1 MFPPFFVSSL
11 SNLQPMSIAQLLR
24 SISHCNGA
32 LSKTKYGPTLPRLLR
47 RAQCQG
53 NSCSAASA
61 PPTTRPLC
69 PFWPHAVALLRRPWS
84 TRSPDVE
91 VEEEVTEAEAA
102 DGEVVEAVVAGGWKG
117 KKPGRQP
124 WARPHPSTSSTQGSL
139 ITLRVTL
146 CYNRDTRDTRDTPPC
161 DLT

>member
-1 MFPPFFVSSL
+1 MKVLVAAFNQGKALEGAFSVIIKLQTSHRFVS
-11 SNLQPMSIAQLLR
+11 
-24 SISHCNGA
+24 
-32 LSKTKYGPTLPRLLR
+32 
-47 RAQCQG
+47 
-53 NSCSAASA
+53 NS
-61 PPTTRPLC
+61 T
-69 PFWPHAVALLRRPWS
+69 WS
-84 TRSPDVE
+84 TRSPDAE
-91 VEEEVTEAEAA
+91 EEEEVTEAEAA

-146 CYNRDTRDTRDTPPC
+146 CYNRDTRDSPPS